1 MSPLVSSRLARLIAI
16 VDDRLLFQKTLR
28 EVRQMRQWVLDAEHI
43 LSAEFLPE
51 GSVVT
56 NQLVAQR
63 FDAWRAQLARQV
75 RQGSLSKEQQRCSQQ
90 FLQVLSN
97 QRCHLIQCYDQQD
110 FPRTNNEMERRIRAI
125 KTRYRRISGR
135 KNWNS
140 YLLRY
145 GRCVAFYDW
154 WEQDAKHS
162 AQFLIQAAHLDREV
176 WRKQRMASSAATSC
190 QLKRFRFR
198 HKRQAVLTSLEARWE
213 AATPTSVLP

>member
-1 MSPLVSSRLARLIAI
+1 VSPLVSSRLARLMAI
-16 VDDRLLFQKTLR
+16 VDDRLLFQKTFR

-43 LSAEFLPE
+43 LSADFLPE
-51 GSVVT
+51 GSAVT
-56 NQLVAQR
+56 NKRVARR

-75 RQGSLSKEQQRCSQQ
+75 RQGSLSEEQQRCLQQ

-97 QRCHLIQCYDQQD
+97 QRCHLIQCYDLQD

-154 WEQDAKHS
+154 WELDAERRE
-162 AQFLIQAAHLDREV
+162 QFLIQAAHLDRVV
-176 WRKQRMASSAATSC
+176 WWKQRIASRAAASC

>member
-1 MSPLVSSRLARLIAI
+1 VSPLVGSRLARLLAI
-16 VDDRLLFQKTLR
+16 IDDRLLFQEALS

-43 LSAEFLPE
+43 LSAAFLAE

-56 NQLVAQR
+56 NKLVARR
-63 FDAWRAQLARQV
+63 FDAWRAQLARQL
-75 RQGSLSKEQQRCSQQ
+75 RQDGLSEEQRRCLQQ

-125 KTRYRRISGR
+125 KMRYRRITGR

-154 WEQDAKHS
+154 WAQDAER
-162 AQFLIQAAHLDREV
+162 AEQFLQLAAQLDRV
-176 WRKQRMASSAATSC
+176 AWRKQRRASSAATSC

-198 HKRQAVLTSLEARWE
+198 HQRQAVLTSLEARWL
-213 AATPTSVLP
+213 AATPTPVLP

>member
-1 MSPLVSSRLARLIAI
+1 VSPLVDSRLSRLITI
-16 VDDRLLFQKTLR
+16 VDDRLLFQETLR

-43 LSAEFLPE
+43 LSADFVGER
-51 GSVVT
+51 SVVT
-56 NQLVAQR
+56 NAAVAQR
-63 FDAWRAQLARQV
+63 FDAWRAKLARQLK
-75 RQGSLSKEQQRCSQQ
+75 QNGLSEEQRRCLQQ

-97 QRCHLIQCYDQQD
+97 QRSHLIQCYDQQD
-110 FPRTNNEMERRIRAI
+110 FPRTNNAMERRIRAI

-154 WEQDAKHS
+154 WEQDTQHS
-162 AQFLIQAAHLDREV
+162 EQFLHQAAHLDPLT
-176 WRKQRMASSAATSC
+176 WRKQRKASRSASSW

-198 HKRQAVLTSLEARWE
+198 HKRPAFLASLEARWE
-213 AATPTSVLP
+213 ASTPTSVLP